1 MSKAT
6 GKPASIE
13 EVQGLIQSIKDTK
26 EALNGD
32 QRLAKAKFKAEI
44 FINQL
49 KDLNNA
55 QRVDSIKQANDTD
68 NLKDL
73 SQIVSTASD
82 LNNSM
87 SELKAKLKETVNPV
101 KSSINYINADYDLK
115 RQFNKAI
122 KDAREALSKTKGANL
137 NERDIQGLSQAI
149 DSTKDALNGEQRL
162 AEAKEKSKQFIK
174 QLDTLNN
181 AQNNYLTNE
190 INKSDN
196 IKDITN
202 IVDNASSLNDA
213 MKDLRDTVAQLN
225 QSTKDSIN
233 YQNADEDLKLQFDNA
248 INIANNVLNKKDG
261 DNLDITVIEGMTQAI
276 KDAKDALN
284 GEQRLKMLNKLHIK
298 LLTMHLNI
306 NLMKSIMLMLQ
317 MNQKHKLLNL

>member
-1 MSKAT
+1 M
-6 GKPASIE
+6 
-13 EVQGLIQSIKDTK
+13 
-26 EALNGD
+26 
-32 QRLAKAKFKAEI
+32 
-44 FINQL
+44 
-49 KDLNNA
+49 
-55 QRVDSIKQANDTD
+55 
-68 NLKDL
+68 
-73 SQIVSTASD
+73 
-82 LNNSM
+82 
-87 SELKAKLKETVNPV
+87 
-101 KSSINYINADYDLK
+101 
-115 RQFNKAI
+115 
-122 KDAREALSKTKGANL
+122 
-137 NERDIQGLSQAI
+137 
-149 DSTKDALNGEQRL
+149 
-162 AEAKEKSKQFIK
+162 
-174 QLDTLNN
+174 TLNN

-248 INIANNVLNKKDG
+248 INIKDG